1 MGYLQEDPVDAVSVG
16 ALGVR
21 QCLHLQDRLRAAAD
35 TLSAADAFIGAD
47 GDAGVRETDRA
58 HLAYCGTAAAAD
70 ALLRENNLYA
80 EPGRDCHGVFISS
93 QRPQTNTAAGA
104 AVAQRQRVLEV
115 ADDLHKTLL
124 AQPF

>member
-21 QCLHLQDRLRAAAD
+21 QGLHLQDRLRAAAD

-47 GDAGVRETDRA
+47 GDAGVRETDRV
-58 HLAYCGTAAAAD
+58 HLAYCSTAAAAD
-70 ALLRENNLYA
+70 ALLRQNDLHA
-80 EPGRDCHGVFISS
+80 EPGRNSHGVFISG

-104 AVAQRQRVLEV
+104 AVAQRQRVLEI
-115 ADDLHKTLL
+115 ADDLHQTQFAHL
-124 AQPF
+124 F